1 MSDNLNMSD
10 IGFISDIPSCL
21 NVHIML
27 SASNLTR
34 VTRVV
39 LVVAALLDVVPG
51 LVHCFAADGGAG
63 SIAGIVLAWPNATA
77 ISVGGRVWDASDY
90 HRMTVLVLFS
100 ALGQTQMKM
109 GIVTALAA
117 LGLEQGRELYCL
129 TLALGVFQLYAVIMS
144 ASGYRNIHL
153 VATSAPG
160 GYKSYGVFAL
170 LAIAAISQVIWYHN
184 HDKNV

>member
-1 MSDNLNMSD
+1 M
-10 IGFISDIPSCL
+10 
-21 NVHIML
+21 VTL

-77 ISVGGRVWDASDY
+77 ITVGGQVWDASDY
-90 HRMTVLVLFS
+90 HRMTVLVSFS

-117 LGLEQGRELYCL
+117 LGLEQGRELCCL
-129 TLALGVFQLYAVIMS
+129 TLALGVFQLYAVFMS

-153 VATSAPG
+153 VASSAPG

-170 LAIAAISQVIWYHN
+170 LAIAAIPQVIWYRN
-184 HDKNV
+184 HDKNVGPKSGST